1 MAVDILGPPGD
12 AKLGLEYFLHHW
24 QWLDIA

>member
-1 MAVDILGPPGD
+1 MAVDIPGLPGD